1 MTHGYGGRSSLAQG
15 ATSSNSILP
24 RWSTIAH
31 ISGSRSGRVS
41 NYSASSRLPP
51 QRVLRFPSTSV
62 STRGPA
68 PRRLP
73 LRADSAANGLPNDK
87 FCGGQHSN
95 LLPPP
100 GSRLRGAF
108 CLLPVG
114 PAHGLFGRVERVEV
128 VRAIQ

>member
-1 MTHGYGGRSSLAQG
+1 MTHVYGGLSSLAS
-15 ATSSNSILP
+15 APTSSNSILP

-73 LRADSAANGLPNDK
+73 LRADGAANGLPNDK

-95 LLPPP
+95 LLHRLGAAYAVRSAFSPLA
-100 GSRLRGAF
+100 SRMACSVASSAWR
-108 CLLPVG
+108 
-114 PAHGLFGRVERVEV
+114 
-128 VRAIQ
+128 